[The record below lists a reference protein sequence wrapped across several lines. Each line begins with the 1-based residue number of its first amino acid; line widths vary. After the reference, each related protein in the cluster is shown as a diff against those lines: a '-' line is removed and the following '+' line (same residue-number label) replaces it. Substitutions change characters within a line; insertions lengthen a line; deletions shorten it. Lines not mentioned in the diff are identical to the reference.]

1 MAERQG
7 RPPFEADANQL
18 MQVFL
23 NLIVNAEQ
31 AIREVRDRGT
41 IRIRTGHS
49 AAEIR
54 VTFQDD
60 GPGIS
65 SDSVPK
71 IFDPFYSTKRPG
83 RGVGMGLSVAM
94 AIVKSSDGKIEF
106 APAPGGGAAF
116 TITLPL
122 GRSASALSAN

>member
-1 MAERQG
+1 M
-7 RPPFEADANQL
+7 
-18 MQVFL
+18 
-23 NLIVNAEQ
+23 
-31 AIREVRDRGT
+31 
-41 IRIRTGHS
+41 
-49 AAEIR
+49 
-54 VTFQDD
+54 TFQDD

-94 AIVKSSDGKIEF
+94 AIVKSCEGKIEF

-122 GRSASALSAN
+122 VRSIGAHSVN